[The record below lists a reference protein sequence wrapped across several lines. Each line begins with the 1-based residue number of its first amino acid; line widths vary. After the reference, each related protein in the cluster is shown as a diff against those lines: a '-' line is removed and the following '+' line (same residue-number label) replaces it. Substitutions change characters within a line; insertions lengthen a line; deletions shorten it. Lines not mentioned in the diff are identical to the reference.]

1 MLRTIALALL
11 FLSATNAFAGDP
23 LIGLK
28 PCHVRNVKQR
38 LLCGTFEVYED
49 RDRQQGRKI
58 PLNIVVLPATGKSK
72 MADPLFYFSG
82 GPGEGA
88 TNEIELT
95 FQTWSEINVNRDI
108 VLVDVRG
115 TGHSNPLS
123 CVADDRVAA
132 VQSMLDSFWS
142 SRDLSVC
149 RTKLESRAN
158 LKLYNTRLAVDDL
171 DDVRAGLGYD
181 RINIIGASYGSRV
194 VQAYLR
200 QHGDHVRT
208 ATMWD
213 VFPVFAKMPLTFA
226 ADAQKS
232 LDGVIAVCQKDAEC
246 HSAFSITTQELAQ
259 VLLHAEQQPI
269 KAEAED
275 RSANRKVQLSLSRN
289 GIAQTIRYMLYSPK
303 TAVQVPLQIHLAA
316 QGNYGPLAQSAY
328 DFLSGT
334 QDSIA
339 EGYFLSTTCTE
350 DVPFYTPEEGNEA
363 SRNTF
368 LGTFRVKAQK
378 NGCEQWSAQPD
389 PSFVEPVHSDV
400 PTLLIGGDLDPVNPP
415 AFVRAVA
422 KNLTHS
428 RVLLVQGGAHDFE
441 GMTNSHC
448 IDLVIND
455 FLNTGDENKI
465 DMKCVE
471 TMTPPKFVLHQ

>member
-1 MLRTIALALL
+1 
-11 FLSATNAFAGDP
+11 
-23 LIGLK
+23 
-28 PCHVRNVKQR
+28 
-38 LLCGTFEVYED
+38 
-49 RDRQQGRKI
+49 
-58 PLNIVVLPATGKSK
+58 

-88 TNEIELT
+88 TNEVELT
-95 FQTWSEINVNRDI
+95 LKTWSEMNVNRDI

-115 TGHSNPLS
+115 TGQSNALS
-123 CVADDRVAA
+123 CPAADRVAA
-132 VQSMLDSFWS
+132 VQSMLDYFWS

-149 RTKLESRAN
+149 RKQLESRAN
-158 LKLYNTRLAVDDL
+158 LKLYNTTLAVDDL

-213 VFPVFAKMPLTFA
+213 IFPTFAKMPLTFA

-232 LDGVIAVCQKDAEC
+232 LNGIIAVCQKDATC
-246 HSAFSITTQELAQ
+246 HSAFPNIAQELGQILRKAD
-259 VLLHAEQQPI
+259 QQPI
-269 KAEAED
+269 SAEAFD
-275 RSANRKVQLSLSRN
+275 GSAHKTVQLSLSRN
-289 GIAQTIRYMLYSPK
+289 GIGQTIRYMLYSPK
-303 TAVQVPLQIHLAA
+303 TAVQLPRQIHLAA
-316 QGNYGPLAQSAY
+316 HGNYGPLAQSGY

-350 DVPFYTPEEGNEA
+350 DVPFYTAEEGNAA
-363 SRNTF
+363 SRDTF
-368 LGTFRVKAQK
+368 LGNFRVEAQK
-378 NGCEQWSAQPD
+378 KGCDQWIAQPN
-389 PSFVEPVHSDV
+389 PSFIEPVHSAV
-400 PTLLIGGDLDPVNPP
+400 PTLLIGGELDPVNPP
-415 AFVRAVA
+415 NFIRSVA
-422 KNLTHS
+422 ENLSHS
-428 RVLLVQGGAHDFE
+428 RILIVQRGAHDFE

-448 IDLVIND
+448 IDFVIND

-465 DMKCVE
+465 DMSCVQ
-471 TMTPPKFVLHQ
+471 TMIPPKFIPQ